1 MRIGFDNK
9 LYIQKQTEN
18 ILARIDKFKGKLY
31 LEFGGK
37 LFDDYHAARVLPGRP
52 QDWEEL
58 TADVFLSA
66 WEHRKAL
73 RPEQIRGWL
82 GKVARNRALNR
93 LRASREVLALE
104 EDVLC
109 LAEDGPQR
117 LLEEREQA
125 ELVRRAL
132 GELERPDRELFVRHY
147 YYGQT
152 VARAAEEMGLNPST
166 AKTRLRRGREKL
178 KEHLRK
184 AGFCV
189 EEAEDLKPD
198 ERVSGSGE

>member
-1 MRIGFDNK
+1 MDEYVKRQLSSVPGHIGFYYKNLVTGETDGSR
-9 LYIQKQTEN
+9 QTELFQAASVIKLP
-18 ILARIDKFKGKLY
+18 ILAAI
-31 LEFGGK
+31 
-37 LFDDYHAARVLPGRP
+37 
-52 QDWEEL
+52 
-58 TADVFLSA
+58 
-66 WEHRKAL
+66 
-73 RPEQIRGWL
+73 
-82 GKVARNRALNR
+82 
-93 LRASREVLALE
+93 
-104 EDVLC
+104 
-109 LAEDGPQR
+109 

-152 VARAAEEMGLNPST
+152 VARAAEEMGLNPSA